1 MIPVEEFFGIDA
13 GKIWQALKEHGPM
26 SAAKIGEVAELEERE
41 VRGALGWLGHERK
54 IKIDK
59 TQNNFVYAL
68 NE

>member
-1 MIPVEEFFGIDA
+1 MVQVEEFFGEDA
-13 GKIWQALKEHGPM
+13 GKVWTALKSHGPM

-54 IKIDK
+54 IKIEK
-59 TQNNFVYAL
+59 NQNNYIYSL